1 MNQPFSTA
9 GVSEFNG
16 FLDPEVMQLFFSE
29 EVIYIEPVHKWS
41 KQWMT
46 H

>member
-1 MNQPFSTA
+1 MNQAFNTA

-16 FLDPEVMQLFFSE
+16 FLNPELMQLFSE

-41 KQWMT
+41 KQ
-46 H
+46 